1 MGTWTDQRTGILWLR
16 DLIPFSDLP
25 CRVLAFGYEANASAF
40 FGDDASNRIL
50 QHAQTLVAEL
60 EADRALSNAGERP
73 IIFICHGLGGVLVKK
88 ALAYSATRISNKVEH
103 LYSIY
108 ISTYAILFMGTPHN
122 GVENTAWQVLARGHT
137 AAGPAPSNLLNALAK
152 NSETLQNVTDE
163 FAPLVK
169 QFHIY
174 FFWEGVK
181 TDIGSTKGYVVREDS
196 AAPIW
201 DNTERSA
208 LHATHSLMCQF
219 SDRHSTDF
227 HTVLAALLRY
237 AREAKGT
244 VGPRWVSARRFLAT
258 QRSIEAAELIG
269 FDAHNDNSPYIYP
282 SPKLR
287 QGAKGQK
294 IKNKYFHVPHRA
306 SSIFTGREDVTQMLR
321 NKIMGQSS
329 SNSPAQQ
336 RRFVLYGLGGSGK
349 TQFCLKFVQDYRDR

>member
-1 MGTWTDQRTGILWLR
+1 M
-16 DLIPFSDLP
+16 
-25 CRVLAFGYEANASAF
+25 
-40 FGDDASNRIL
+40 
-50 QHAQTLVAEL
+50 AEL

-73 IIFICHGLGGVLVKK
+73 IIFVCHGLGGVLVKK

-108 ISTYAILFMGTPHN
+108 ISTYAIIFMGTPHN
-122 GVENTAWQVLARGHT
+122 GVENTAWQVLARGHRV
-137 AAGPAPSNLLNALAK
+137 GPAPSNLLNALAK

-181 TDIGSTKGYVVREDS
+181 TNFGSTKGYVVREDS

-208 LHATHSLMCQF
+208 LHATHSLMCKF

-244 VGPRWVSARRFLAT
+244 IGPRWVSARRFLAT

-269 FDAHNDNSPYIYP
+269 FDAPNDYSPYFSP
-282 SPKLR
+282 SR
-287 QGAKGQK
+287 NAKNSR
-294 IKNKYFHVPHRA
+294 I
-306 SSIFTGREDVTQMLR
+306 SIFTYHIEPVASLPVERM
-321 NKIMGQSS
+321 
-329 SNSPAQQ
+329 SP
-336 RRFVLYGLGGSGK
+336 RCFGTKS
-349 TQFCLKFVQDYRDR
+349 